1 LFNLR
6 ESIEQLIKD
15 NSSPSSTQLP
25 QNRPQTQSSSASS
38 SSSSTSFNNT
48 EFPNSLAS
56 FVESTYNLKPSHSNI
71 NNNNNINSNNQ
82 MKMLGDVSSM
92 VSLLAA
98 AAAAASSS
106 AASSSS
112 TNKQQQGFTNT
123 SFQFNPSQMQ
133 LLSPNSI
140 SYDFNNSINSQSA
153 ALAAIQKYN
162 SLYSNMQQQQQ
173 QQQQHQQS
181 QLQQSYL
188 TKYMSF
194 CYNKPTDYIQKLLAE
209 QNSTFLKETGLNS
222 PTDVKELA
230 SNLINHQ
237 QKGIF
242 NPTSYQAEQHQQ
254 KTSNAIN
261 RYHPYKNNNANN
273 TKVPITVIT
282 NGSEHS
288 LPLNVHS
295 PTPLVS
301 IESDKHLKKLSL
313 INKNIYSHPGESRSP
328 SPISSAKS
336 SPVQKSKEDICS
348 SNSRPPS
355 TPSLTEAPNSPNLKK
370 KT

>member
-1 LFNLR
+1 
-6 ESIEQLIKD
+6 
-15 NSSPSSTQLP
+15 
-25 QNRPQTQSSSASS
+25 
-38 SSSSTSFNNT
+38 
-48 EFPNSLAS
+48 
-56 FVESTYNLKPSHSNI
+56 
-71 NNNNNINSNNQ
+71 

-106 AASSSS
+106 SASS
-112 TNKQQQGFTNT
+112 TNKQQQGFPNT
-123 SFQFNPSQMQ
+123 SFQFNPPQMQ

-140 SYDFNNSINSQSA
+140 PYDFNNSINSQSA

-173 QQQQHQQS
+173 QQS

-194 CYNKPTDYIQKLLAE
+194 CYNKPADYIQKLFAE

-237 QKGIF
+237 QKGMF
-242 NPTSYQAEQHQQ
+242 NPTAYQAEQHQQ

-261 RYHPYKNNNANN
+261 RYHPYKNNNASN
-273 TKVPITVIT
+273 TKVPISVIT
-282 NGSEHS
+282 NGSEQS

-313 INKNIYSHPGESRSP
+313 INKNIYSHPEESRTP
-328 SPISSAKS
+328 SPISSAQS

-348 SNSRPPS
+348 NNSRPPS
-355 TPSLTEAPNSPNLKK
+355 TPALTEAPNSPILKK